1 MKRMILIGGGTGG
14 HCLPIQVMFDSLIQ
28 KKIDCYIVTDKRG
41 RLFFPSINREKIIT
55 IWQPIESNK
64 RVSQLLNLPI
74 IFIQSL
80 FIFLKLKPNFTIG
93 FGGYITL
100 PFLLSG
106 SFLKYKIAA
115 HEANAVLGKSN
126 KFLLRQIKY
135 LFTSF
140 DKTQNV
146 HKNFINKII
155 HVGMPVRLYSFRKS
169 IKRNNNN
176 SFKICVIG
184 GSQGAKSF
192 SNFIPKAIIK
202 LQNENNI
209 SCVVNH
215 QARKED
221 ISLVKNTYGS
231 SRVKSNVKQFFYDMP
246 RRIFESDLVISR
258 SGSSTVNE
266 IIYYRKPSLLIPY
279 PYAIQDH
286 QYHNA
291 RELEKRL
298 IGKIILNQDLNTQ
311 KIYLEMLKIFKNKV
325 KRKYIAFSNPKLV
338 NLNPCEKIYD
348 LIKSD
353 L

>member
-1 MKRMILIGGGTGG
+1 MKRVILTGGGTGG
-14 HCLPIQVMFDSLIQ
+14 HCLPIQVMFDSLSQ
-28 KKIDCYIVTDKRG
+28 KKIDCYIITDKRG
-41 RLFFPSINREKIIT
+41 RLFFPSINRKKIIT
-55 IWQPIESNK
+55 IWKPIESNK

-74 IFIQSL
+74 VFIQSL
-80 FIFLKLKPNFTIG
+80 IIFLKLKPNFAIG

-106 SFLKYKIAA
+106 SFLRYKIAA

-126 KFLLRQIKY
+126 KFLLSQVKY

-140 DKTQNV
+140 EETQNI
-146 HKNFINKII
+146 HKNFINKTI
-155 HVGMPVRLYSFRKS
+155 HVGMPIRLYKFPNS
-169 IKRNNNN
+169 IKESNNNN
-176 SFKICVIG
+176 FKICVIG

-192 SNFIPKAIIK
+192 SNFIPKSIIK
-202 LQNENNI
+202 LQNENNV
-209 SCVVNH
+209 SCIVNH

-221 ISLVKNTYGS
+221 ISLVKNTYVS
-231 SRVKSNVKQFFYDMP
+231 SGVKCNVQQYFYDMP

-266 IIYYRKPSLLIPY
+266 IIYYRKPSILIPY
-279 PYAIQDH
+279 PYAIEDH

-291 RELEKRL
+291 RELEKRS

-311 KIYLEMLKIFKNKV
+311 KIYLEILKIFKNKV
-325 KRKYIAFSNPKLV
+325 KRKYIALSNPKLV
-338 NLNPCEKIYD
+338 NLNPCEKMYD

>member
-1 MKRMILIGGGTGG
+1 MKKVILTGGGTGG
-14 HCLPIQVMFDSLIQ
+14 HCLPIQVMFDSLSQ
-28 KKIDCYIVTDKRG
+28 KKIDCYIITDKRG
-41 RLFFPSINREKIIT
+41 RSFFSSVNREKIIT

-74 IFIQSL
+74 VFIQSL
-80 FIFLKLKPNFTIG
+80 IIFLKLKPNFTIG

-100 PFLLSG
+100 PLLLSG
-106 SFLKYKIAA
+106 SFLRYKIAA

-140 DKTQNV
+140 EKTQNI
-146 HKNFINKII
+146 HKNFINKTI
-155 HVGMPVRLYSFRKS
+155 HVGMPVRLYRFPNS
-169 IKRNNNN
+169 IKENNNN
-176 SFKICVIG
+176 NFKICVIG

-192 SNFIPKAIIK
+192 SNFIPKAIMK
-202 LQNENNI
+202 LQNENNV
-209 SCVVNH
+209 SCAVNH

-221 ISLVKNTYGS
+221 ISLVKNTYGY
-231 SRVKSNVKQFFYDMP
+231 SRVKCNVQQFFYDMP

-266 IIYYRKPSLLIPY
+266 IIYYRKPSILIPY
-279 PYAIQDH
+279 PYATEDH

-291 RELEKRL
+291 RELEKRS

-311 KIYLEMLKIFKNKV
+311 KIYLEILKIFKNKFQ
-325 KRKYIAFSNPKLV
+325 RKYIAFSNPKLV
-338 NLNPCEKIYD
+338 NLNPCEKMYD

>member
-1 MKRMILIGGGTGG
+1 MKRVILTGGGTGG
-14 HCLPIQVMFDSLIQ
+14 HCLPIQVMFDSFSQ
-28 KKIDCYIVTDKRG
+28 KKIDCYIITDKRG
-41 RLFFPSINREKIIT
+41 RSFFPSINQEKIIT
-55 IWQPIESNK
+55 IWKPIESNK
-64 RVSQLLNLPI
+64 RIFQLLNLPI
-74 IFIQSL
+74 VFIQSL
-80 FIFLKLKPNFTIG
+80 IIFLKLKPNFTIG

-106 SFLKYKIAA
+106 SFLRYKIAA

-140 DKTQNV
+140 DKTQNI
-146 HKNFINKII
+146 HKNFLNKTI
-155 HVGMPVRLYSFRKS
+155 HVGMPIRLYRFSKS
-169 IKRNNNN
+169 IKKNSENN
-176 SFKICVIG
+176 FKICVIG

-192 SNFIPKAIIK
+192 SNSIPKAIMR
-202 LQNENNI
+202 LQNENNVR
-209 SCVVNH
+209 CVVNH
-215 QARKED
+215 QSRKED

-231 SRVKSNVKQFFYDMP
+231 RVKSNVRQFFYDMP

-266 IIYYRKPSLLIPY
+266 IIFYRKPSILIPY
-279 PYAIQDH
+279 PYAIEDH

-325 KRKYIAFSNPKLV
+325 KRKYIAVSVPKLG
-338 NLNPCEKIYD
+338 NLNPCERIYD
-348 LIKSD
+348 LIKGD